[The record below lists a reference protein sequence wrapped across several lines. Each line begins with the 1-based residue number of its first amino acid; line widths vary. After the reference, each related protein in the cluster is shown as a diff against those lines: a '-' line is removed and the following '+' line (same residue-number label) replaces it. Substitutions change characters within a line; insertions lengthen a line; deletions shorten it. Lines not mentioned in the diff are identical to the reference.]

1 MAGTFRTMVI
11 LHPTILNRKGDMIT
25 GGKRMKSLLLSG
37 KVKPDVSG
45 QVLDIYNQS
54 VMQGISPTIKTTI
67 DKSIHSKRLFPT
79 DGSPRS

>member
-1 MAGTFRTMVI
+1 
-11 LHPTILNRKGDMIT
+11 
-25 GGKRMKSLLLSG
+25 MKSLLLSG